1 MEMENIDESVVEDF
15 GAEWTRFDQSELD
28 EAELQKIWESYFAV
42 FPWDDLPTDPVG
54 LDVGCGSGRWA
65 RFTAPHVGK
74 LICIDP
80 SSAVEV
86 ARRNLSELDNCEVLQ
101 ASVDTMPVED
111 GTMDFAYSLGVL
123 HHVPDTALAVKKCVQ
138 KLKPGAPFLLYLY
151 YRFDNRPRW
160 FRAVWWASDILRRAT
175 CRLPGSAKTLVADGI
190 ALSVYLPLS
199 RLSATLEQQ
208 GMDVSN
214 IPLSAY
220 RDKSFY
226 TLRTD
231 ALDRFGTR
239 LEQRFERSEIEEM
252 MRAAGLEK
260 IRFSD
265 ESPYWCASGYRKSD

>member
-65 RFTAPHVGK
+65 RFTAQHVGK

-86 ARRNLSELDNCEVLQ
+86 ARRNLSEFDNCEVLQ

>member
-101 ASVDTMPVED
+101 ASVDTMPVQD

-190 ALSVYLPLS
+190 AVSVYLPLS

>member
-190 ALSVYLPLS
+190 AVSVYLPLS

>member
-86 ARRNLSELDNCEVLQ
+86 ARRNLSEFDNCEVLQ

>member
-86 ARRNLSELDNCEVLQ
+86 ARRNLSEFDNCEVLQ

-190 ALSVYLPLS
+190 AVSVYLPLS